1 MQLHKNTTS
10 EKEVASSALAM
21 TQRNLEKA
29 NALAE
34 LVRSWNAKGWSPA
47 TSTNY
52 SFRDEEQDGRIWI
65 SGSGI
70 DKSEFAP
77 KHFMAI
83 NPTGKP
89 YSVEETR
96 KPSAETLIHTFIYE
110 QFPEVNSILH
120 THSIGG
126 TVLSR
131 VYPHG
136 ITLENYELQK
146 AFQGEI
152 THEKSHLVPVF
163 ENKQDIAELV
173 EDIKSW
179 LDMGNLFSIPALVLK
194 QHGTYVWGRSIQDAK
209 RHLEAIEFLFACELK
224 YLSLKA

>member
-1 MQLHKNTTS
+1 MQLHKNT
-10 EKEVASSALAM
+10 ASDQETKPSISWH
-21 TQRNLEKA
+21 QKA
-29 NALAE
+29 TLLGK
-34 LVRSWNAKGWSPA
+34 LVREWNQKGWSPA

-52 SFRDEEQDGRIWI
+52 SFRDPETDGKIWI

-70 DKSEFAP
+70 DKSEFGAQ
-77 KHFMAI
+77 HFMAI

-89 YSVEETR
+89 YSEEETR

-110 QFPEVNSILH
+110 HFPEVNSIVH

-131 VYPHG
+131 VYPHE
-136 ITLENYELQK
+136 IILEQYELQK
-146 AFQGEI
+146 AFEGEV
-152 THEKSHLVPVF
+152 THEKKHVIPVF
-163 ENKQDIAELV
+163 ENKQDISDLV
-173 EDIKSW
+173 LDIKSW
-179 LDMGNLFSIPALVLK
+179 LDKGNEFTIPALVLK
-194 QHGTYVWGRSIQDAK
+194 QHGTYVWGNSIEAAK